1 MFLPANDNG
10 ALAEWSVGDHRAHI
24 GSTAQHG
31 AALPHQLRE
40 VACMAQHKGTHQG
53 ACQQS
58 QQNSDGYRGGW
69 CAG

>member
-10 ALAEWSVGDHRAHI
+10 AHAEWSVGDHRAHV

-40 VACMAQHKGTHQG
+40 VACMVQHTGPIGTHQG

-58 QQNSDGYRGGW
+58 
-69 CAG
+69 